1 MKKTLLLILVVVMSI
16 FLLAA
21 CSSQSTTEQQS
32 TDTSQS
38 STQQIYTIKIG
49 SISSADLPEV
59 KAANE
64 FKKFVEEQSSGSIIV
79 EVYPNGSLGG
89 DEQMAEAVSLGTLD
103 MVLTT
108 TSVLTTYDKQFGIL
122 DMPFAFSSTDDAFAA
137 VDGELG
143 QYLNKSLEEKAG
155 IVNLGY
161 MLNGVR
167 HMVNNTK
174 PINSPEDLKGLKM
187 RVMNSPVYISM
198 FKALGANPTPM
209 AFTEVYTA
217 LQQKTV
223 DGFECSANFVYE
235 MNFYEVQKYFSLDA
249 HTISFLCAAM
259 NKAKYDSLPDDLR
272 AIVDEGAQKYFVD
285 YQRQISV
292 DEDAGYIQKL
302 IDAGMEVNEITPEN
316 HQEFVDAVAPMYTEY
331 EQELGT
337 TVFDLLRK
345 YQ

>member
-1 MKKTLLLILVVVMSI
+1 MKKLLFLILVVLMSI
-16 FLLAA
+16 LMLAA
-21 CSSQSTTEQQS
+21 CSSKDTTGEQPADNGQASTPQT
-32 TDTSQS
+32 
-38 STQQIYTIKIG
+38 YTIKIG
-49 SISSADLPEV
+49 SVSSEDLPEV

-64 FKKFVEEQSSGSIIV
+64 FKKFVEEQSKGAIKV

-122 DMPFAFSSTDDAFAA
+122 DMPFAFSSTDKAFAA
-137 VDGELG
+137 VDGDLG
-143 QYLNKSLEEKAG
+143 QYLNTSLEEKAG

-223 DGFECSANFVYE
+223 DGFECSANFIYD
-235 MNFYEVQKYFSLDA
+235 MKFYEVQKYFSLDA
-249 HTISFLCAAM
+249 HTVSFLCAAI
-259 NKAKYDSLPDDLR
+259 NKDKYDSLPDDLKT
-272 AIVDEGAQKYFVD
+272 IVDEGAKKYFVD
-285 YQRQISV
+285 YERQISV
-292 DEDAGYIQKL
+292 DEDSGYIDKL
-302 IDAGMEVNEITPEN
+302 KEAGMEVNEITPEN
-316 HQEFVDAVAPMYTEY
+316 HQKFVDAVAPMYTEY
-331 EQELGT
+331 EKELGT
-337 TVFDLLRK
+337 PVFDLLRK